1 MNPGSHGR
9 GGDRDI
15 IVSSPARIAAR
26 VVFSDTIHVLPVLAD
41 RRSSPLSRRH
51 LSSKISRTK

>member
-9 GGDRDI
+9 DGAPGI
-15 IVSSPARIAAR
+15 IVSSLAQAAAR